1 MANCE
6 LQKWICLTFG
16 QNTADAETIWI
27 SRWPNT
33 WFSLYTNKGI
43 SLGQAYD
50 LRGRKI
56 LELRKPCYHGTI
68 MPVICT
74 HLHAL
79 YNKFLLNNII
89 QIILSELM

>member
-1 MANCE
+1 MANSE

-50 LRGRKI
+50 LRGRKNTRTSKTM
-56 LELRKPCYHGTI
+56 LSWHNHAG
-68 MPVICT
+68 
-74 HLHAL
+74 HLHSL

>member
-1 MANCE
+1 MANSE
-6 LQKWICLTFG
+6 LQKWICLTLG

-33 WFSLYTNKGI
+33 WFSLYNNKGI

-56 LELRKPCYHGTI
+56 LELRKPC
-68 MPVICT
+68 
-74 HLHAL
+74 HLHSL

>member
-1 MANCE
+1 MANSE

-27 SRWPNT
+27 SRWPNS

-50 LRGRKI
+50 LPGRKI
-56 LELRKPCYHGTI
+56 LELRKHVIMAQSCRSFALITQQIFIEQYHTDYFVRI
-68 MPVICT
+68 NVT
-74 HLHAL
+74 
-79 YNKFLLNNII
+79 
-89 QIILSELM
+89 S